1 MPELRRDPV
10 TERWVIISEE
20 RRGRPS
26 EYRPA
31 EEFAPLAHCP
41 FCPGHEAQTPPT
53 LLSTPGPAGWQTRV
67 FANRFPALRVEARSG
82 ITSTELY
89 GHSDGLGAH
98 EVMVESPLHS
108 DEYAT
113 MDEAALLA
121 VLTGWQSRVRDLSRD
136 ERLAYSTIFKN
147 AGAQSGATLSH
158 PHSQLIATPIVP
170 PAVLDRLDGAARFW
184 RRTGHCVYC
193 AMAAEAERESGRLV
207 WADAR
212 ALVFCPYAPRVG
224 FECIVL
230 PRRHESRFEWA
241 DAETLAGVAS
251 AMVRLFGALR
261 TALPRVSYHLAI
273 QSAPLR
279 SAPSSA
285 DHWYVEVMPVL
296 SRHAAFEMAS
306 GMNIVS
312 TAPETAAAYLRERL
326 PETP

>member
-26 EYRPA
+26 EYRPSDD
-31 EEFAPLAHCP
+31 FAPLVTCP

-53 LLSTPGPAGWQTRV
+53 LLSTPGPQGWQTRV
-67 FANRFPALRVEARSG
+67 FANRYPALRVEARRG
-82 ITSTELY
+82 ISSTELY
-89 GHSDGLGAH
+89 GHADGLGAH

-108 DEYAT
+108 DDYAT
-113 MDEAALLA
+113 MDAGALLA
-121 VLTGWQSRVRDLSRD
+121 VLTGWQSRVRDLAKD
-136 ERLAYSTIFKN
+136 ERLAYATIFKN

-184 RRTGHCVYC
+184 RRTGRCVFC
-193 AMAAEAERESGRLV
+193 AMAEEAEQQSGRLV
-207 WADAR
+207 WANEQ

-224 FECIVL
+224 FECIIL
-230 PRRHESRFEWA
+230 PRGHESRFEQ
-241 DAETLAGVAS
+241 AEPSALTCVAE

-273 QSAPLR
+273 QSAPMR
-279 SAPSSA
+279 AAPSAA
-285 DHWYVEVMPVL
+285 DHWFIELMPVL

-326 PETP
+326 PGAA

>member
-26 EYRPA
+26 EYRPT

-41 FCPGHEAQTPPT
+41 FCPGQESETPPT
-53 LLSTPGPAGWQTRV
+53 LLSTQGATGWQTRV
-67 FANRFPALRVEARSG
+67 FANRYPALRVEARSG

-98 EVMVESPLHS
+98 EVMVESPRHG
-108 DEYAT
+108 DDYAS
-113 MDEAALLA
+113 MDAAALLA
-121 VLTGWQSRVRDLSRD
+121 VLTGWQARMRDLSRD
-136 ERLAYSTIFKN
+136 ERLAHATIFKN

-170 PAVLDRLDGAARFW
+170 PDVLDRLDGSARFW

-193 AMAAEAERESGRLV
+193 AMAAEAESSGARLV
-207 WADAR
+207 WSDAQ
-212 ALVFCPYAPRVG
+212 AVVFCPYAPRVG
-224 FECIVL
+224 FECIVS
-230 PRRHESRFEWA
+230 PRQHESRFEFA
-241 DAETLAGVAS
+241 SEAMLAGVAG
-251 AMVRLFGALR
+251 AMSRLFGALR
-261 TALPRVSYHLAI
+261 EALPRVSYHLSI
-273 QSAPLR
+273 QTAPLR
-279 SAPSSA
+279 SAASA
-285 DHWYVEVMPVL
+285 SDHWYLEVLPVL

-326 PETP
+326 TRAA